1 LQFIEIKEIIRR
13 YKFCIKDCK
22 NNNLSYRVLNIKNDF
37 EKKKNLIFKYFNLGL
52 SRTNLVKITYR
63 LLSLK
68 EKEFIVYSDGSI
80 TDIEK
85 PFVESTFAF
94 IILDRNYNEIDSFS
108 SSNEYWISSYQAE
121 IFRLLLSLII
131 LPEWSDV
138 KVFTDLQ
145 SMIETFNKL
154 ITSRNTLATRKKF
167 KIMSNNFL
175 WVLLLEII
183 EILNISVE
191 LFKVK
196 AHNQDI
202 YNNRV
207 DSLAS
212 LAHQHI
218 DDMLWI

>member
-131 LPEWSDV
+131 LPE
-138 KVFTDLQ
+138 
-145 SMIETFNKL
+145 
-154 ITSRNTLATRKKF
+154 
-167 KIMSNNFL
+167 
-175 WVLLLEII
+175 
-183 EILNISVE
+183 
-191 LFKVK
+191 
-196 AHNQDI
+196 
-202 YNNRV
+202 
-207 DSLAS
+207 
-212 LAHQHI
+212 
-218 DDMLWI
+218 